1 MTKSRQNRRSGA
13 KSESE
18 LASGKLDGSA
28 TARSLAILH
37 TASTA
42 KESLSETELAQILGL
57 PFATVRRLVRLLE
70 SLGYLHRVPGSKQ
83 YSIGNA
89 LTEVAIRSLMNS
101 PQRDDRREALK
112 ALAGD
117 IGQTCNISCLRGDSI
132 VLLDK
137 VLGPHPVPKQFNP
150 GATAP
155 LHCTASGKLF
165 LSMMPRQWRK
175 QLLTC
180 APLKP
185 FTKRTLTDTQDIEEA
200 LKVVR
205 AEQIGLDD
213 GEFHDEI
220 ISIAVPVL
228 DSKGRIYATISTN
241 ADGKQSSVHTMR
253 QLVPALKHASKA
265 VSHTF
270 VK

>member
-1 MTKSRQNRRSGA
+1 MLRKDRLSSA
-13 KSESE
+13 KAN
-18 LASGKLDGSA
+18 LALDEDKLTGSA
-28 TARSLAILH
+28 PARSLAILSVVSSGED
-37 TASTA
+37 A
-42 KESLSETELAQILGL
+42 LSETELAHQLEL

-70 SLGYLHRVPGSKQ
+70 RLGYLYRVPGSKR
-83 YSIGNA
+83 YTSGNA
-89 LTEVAIRSLMNS
+89 QTELAIRSLINS

-137 VLGPHPVPKQFNP
+137 VLGPHPISKQFNP

-165 LSMMPRQWRK
+165 LSMMPRKWRR

-185 FTKRTLTDTQDIEEA
+185 FTERTLTDTQDIEVA
-200 LKVVR
+200 LKLVR

-213 GEFHDEI
+213 GEFHNEI
-220 ISIAVPVL
+220 ISIAVPVF
-228 DSKGRIYATISTN
+228 DSKGHICATVSTN
-241 ADGKQSSVHTMR
+241 ADGKRTSVQKIR
-253 QLVPALKHASKA
+253 QLAPALKQASKA
-265 VSHTF
+265 VSRTF
-270 VK
+270 AV